1 MVYESLVKHIK
12 VGKITQ
18 RKYTVEFKLIKFNF
32 LRFYETL
39 NQNEFV

>member
-18 RKYTVEFKLIKFNF
+18 RKYTVEFKLVKFSV
-32 LRFYETL
+32 TK
-39 NQNEFV
+39 